1 MLFTKRKNKERKSKK
16 ARFWGVKEHYFLAKK
31 KQHFF
36 YFFNHATRKKEKHLI
51 DIKSI
56 TLNCTKYDIIITF
69 NICKTYQVF
78 FYALQPLIK
87 GGQRGYIYTHERTL
101 TTHPHPVR
109 AGGRANRN
117 NTPPLNFSHFF
128 YFHNLPFFYY
138 FSIVYYACIF
148 VIYFAFFLL

>member
-1 MLFTKRKNKERKSKK
+1 M
-16 ARFWGVKEHYFLAKK
+16 KEHYFLAKK

-87 GGQRGYIYTHERTL
+87 REQRGLIYTHERAL

-109 AGGRANRN
+109 AGGGAQIEII
-117 NTPPLNFSHFF
+117 PHL
-128 YFHNLPFFYY
+128 
-138 FSIVYYACIF
+138 
-148 VIYFAFFLL
+148 